1 MKKTIRALM
10 LALLACLAALLLLG
24 VFGVS
29 ILSVLLTGAGTY
41 RRLVQRHQLS
51 YDRRTC
57 AQYVA
62 ARVRQAPSPDAVVLS
77 RFGSSD
83 ALVIREDV
91 DGTVYLT
98 RVYCHDGWL
107 MELFTVADG
116 AFAPEDGE
124 KILPLQSLSLSRD
137 GTLISIYLTDPDN
150 SSQLLTLHIRGGTAP

>member
-1 MKKTIRALM
+1 MRERSNRQSITT
-10 LALLACLAALLLLG
+10 LAALLLLG

-107 MELFTVADG
+107 MELFAAADG
-116 AFAPEDGE
+116 DFAPEDGQ
-124 KILPLQSLSLSRD
+124 KLLPADSLTLTQT
-137 GTLISIYLTDPDN
+137 GTLLQADIAHGGETTQVAV
-150 SSQLLTLHIRGGTAP
+150 QLRGKEG

>member
-1 MKKTIRALM
+1 MRERSNRQSITT
-10 LALLACLAALLLLG
+10 LAALLLLG

-62 ARVRQAPSPDAVVLS
+62 ARVRQAPSPDAVTLS

-107 MELFTVADG
+107 MELFSLKSG
-116 AFAPEDGE
+116 SFAPEDGT
-124 KILPLQSLSLSRD
+124 KLLPAEALTLDLED
-137 GTLISIYLTDPDN
+137 G
-150 SSQLLTLHIRGGTAP
+150 LLTAAISCGGKTARLKLALRTGEGAQP

>member
-1 MKKTIRALM
+1 MRERSNRQSITT
-10 LALLACLAALLLLG
+10 LAALLLLG

-62 ARVRQAPSPDAVVLS
+62 ARVRQAPSPDAVTLS

-107 MELFTVADG
+107 MELFAAAGGD
-116 AFAPEDGE
+116 FAPEDGQ
-124 KILPLQSLSLSRD
+124 KLLPADSLTLTQT
-137 GTLISIYLTDPDN
+137 GTLLQADIAHGGETTQVAV
-150 SSQLLTLHIRGGTAP
+150 QLRGRKG

>member
-1 MKKTIRALM
+1 MKERSNRQSITT
-10 LALLACLAALLLLG
+10 LAALLLLG

-62 ARVRQAPSPDAVVLS
+62 ARVRQAPSPDAVTLS

-107 MELFTVADG
+107 MELFSAAGSD
-116 AFAPEDGE
+116 FAPEDGQ
-124 KILPLQSLSLSRD
+124 KLLPADSLTLTQT
-137 GTLISIYLTDPDN
+137 GTLLQADITHGGETTQVAV
-150 SSQLLTLHIRGGTAP
+150 QLRGKEG

>member
-1 MKKTIRALM
+1 MRERSNRQSITT
-10 LALLACLAALLLLG
+10 LAALLLLG

-83 ALVIREDV
+83 AMVIREDV

-107 MELFTVADG
+107 MELFAAADG
-116 AFAPEDGE
+116 DFAPEDGQ
-124 KILPLQSLSLSRD
+124 KLLPADSLTLTQT
-137 GTLISIYLTDPDN
+137 GTLLQADIAHGGETTQVAV
-150 SSQLLTLHIRGGTAP
+150 QLRGKEG

>member
-1 MKKTIRALM
+1 MRERSNRQSITT
-10 LALLACLAALLLLG
+10 LAALLLLG

-29 ILSVLLTGAGTY
+29 ILSVLLTGASTY

-107 MELFTVADG
+107 MELFAAADG
-116 AFAPEDGE
+116 DFAPEDGQ
-124 KILPLQSLSLSRD
+124 KLLPADSLTLTQT
-137 GTLISIYLTDPDN
+137 GTLLQADIAHGGETTQVAV
-150 SSQLLTLHIRGGTAP
+150 QLRGKEG

>member
-1 MKKTIRALM
+1 MRERSNRQSITT
-10 LALLACLAALLLLG
+10 LAALLLLG

-62 ARVRQAPSPDAVVLS
+62 ARVRQAPSPDAVTLS

-107 MELFTVADG
+107 MELFAAADG
-116 AFAPEDGE
+116 DFAPEDGQ
-124 KILPLQSLSLSRD
+124 KLLPADSLTLTQT
-137 GTLISIYLTDPDN
+137 GTLLQADIAHSGETTQVAV
-150 SSQLLTLHIRGGTAP
+150 QLRGKEG